1 LGTSL
6 HFIMN
11 TSSNKHI
18 HTVRSGFQSST
29 SM

>member
-11 TSSNKHI
+11 TI
-18 HTVRSGFQSST
+18 
-29 SM
+29 